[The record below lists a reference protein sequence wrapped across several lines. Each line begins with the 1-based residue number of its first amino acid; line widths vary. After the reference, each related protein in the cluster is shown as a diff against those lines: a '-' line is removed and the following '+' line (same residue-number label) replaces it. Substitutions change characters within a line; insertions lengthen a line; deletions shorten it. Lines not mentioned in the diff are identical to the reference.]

1 MHLKAQG
8 AESTYLLGN
17 IMLSG
22 HFISSEQGNIFIT
35 QFGEIAG
42 DTAILCLPSIT
53 EEMNLARAVVAK
65 QAQDF
70 ANKGV
75 PCFVLDYC
83 GTGDSEGEFEQATT
97 DLWLEDM
104 LAAGE
109 YLQQKGI
116 AKIILW
122 GIRFG
127 ALLVLSHQEKLHQQ
141 LPIIRQVLWKPVTHG
156 KLFAGQ
162 FLRIKQANAMM
173 NKASGQGEGEK
184 INWREHILEG
194 NDVEVSGYLLTKTM
208 LQSMESLQISKDF
221 QPLSPLDWFEL
232 AAKEPTPLTKR
243 LSAPWD
249 DAIANVHCF
258 DCPPF
263 WQVPEV
269 FSLPDLEQL
278 TSNTVCEK

>member
-1 MHLKAQG
+1 
-8 AESTYLLGN
+8 
-17 IMLSG
+17 MLAG
-22 HFISSEQGNIFIT
+22 HFISSPQGQLFIT
-35 QFGEIAG
+35 QFGDVSD

-65 QAQDF
+65 QAQHF
-70 ANKGV
+70 ANADI
-75 PCFVLDYC
+75 PCFILDYY
-83 GTGDSEGEFEQATT
+83 GTGDSEGEFEQANA
-97 DLWLEDM
+97 DIWLENI

-109 YLQQKGI
+109 FIQKQGI
-116 AKIILW
+116 TKIILW

-141 LPIIRQVLWKPVTHG
+141 LPIIQQILWKPVTSG

-173 NKASGQGEGEK
+173 NSASNNATGEK
-184 INWREHILEG
+184 VNWREQVLAG
-194 NDVEVSGYLLTKTM
+194 NDVEVAGYLLTKTM

-221 QPLSPLDWFEL
+221 QPLSTFNWFEL

-243 LSAPWD
+243 LSASWD
-249 DAIANVHCF
+249 DTMAKVHCF

-269 FSLPDLEQL
+269 FSLPELEQL
-278 TSNTVCEK
+278 TVHSVCLK